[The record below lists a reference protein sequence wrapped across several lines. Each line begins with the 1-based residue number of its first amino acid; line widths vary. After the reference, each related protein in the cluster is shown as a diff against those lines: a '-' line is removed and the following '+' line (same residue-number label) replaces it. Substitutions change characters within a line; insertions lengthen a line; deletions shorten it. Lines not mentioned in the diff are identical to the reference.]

1 MLKLIAT
8 NSGFAIASIL
18 VVAAFLTATNYTQL
32 AIATLLYPLLIFF
45 AYKILPLRS
54 KRTIKNYPESEIK
67 MQISQTAAIE
77 KTEVQNIV
85 NSEVTDI
92 SKRAFLKLIGATGI
106 TFFLISIFGRKV
118 ESLIFG
124 QSLVSS
130 PIQSGITPVRETVSA
145 SPTDSYK
152 ITEIDDDLIGYYGF
166 VDKDGGWFIMKV
178 DSNTGTF
185 RYTKGDKDFSGNWKN
200 RKNLSYDYFHNVFK

>member
-1 MLKLIAT
+1 MFKLVLT
-8 NSGFAIASIL
+8 NSGFALASIL
-18 VVAAFLTATNYTQL
+18 VVAAFLTATSYTQL
-32 AIATLLYPLLIFF
+32 VIAALLYPLLIFF
-45 AYKILPLRS
+45 AYKVLPLRL
-54 KRTIKNYPESEIK
+54 KKPIRKLPKPEAETE
-67 MQISQTAAIE
+67 ISQAAVVE
-77 KTEVQNIV
+77 KPIVQNPA

-92 SKRAFLKLIGATGI
+92 SKRAFLKLIGATGV
-106 TFFLISIFGRKV
+106 TFFLVSIFGRKI

-130 PIQSGITPVRETVSA
+130 PLQSAIPQVRETAPS

-200 RKNLSYDYFHNVFK
+200 RKTLSYDYFHNIFK